1 MDPVNII
8 LMALGNATLAG
19 SQAAISDAV
28 KETLESL
35 KKRIRQAF
43 SGRPQAGMV
52 LDEYEQNP
60 DTWEKPLRDA
70 LIKTGLSQ
78 DTITVNMA
86 QRLLELLES
95 QAEEGVQ
102 INIQHVG
109 TGYGS
114 VYGTNNGVINVNAP
128 RDKIAEGKAIL
139 KLGRDA
145 LKRGE
150 YDAAKLHLEKA
161 FQTLPEGQNQ
171 IEGAQARFLLA
182 LTLLNGK
189 RPRSANYQTFRRIEG
204 LMQSAITLYPS
215 YSYLCTLVL
224 IKRDYAWNGFAHL
237 SDEAD
242 ELVHHMKG
250 ITTTSQDQEN
260 FNLLRHCQP
269 HLMQNA

>member
-102 INIQHVG
+102 
-109 TGYGS
+109 
-114 VYGTNNGVINVNAP
+114 
-128 RDKIAEGKAIL
+128 
-139 KLGRDA
+139 
-145 LKRGE
+145 
-150 YDAAKLHLEKA
+150 
-161 FQTLPEGQNQ
+161 
-171 IEGAQARFLLA
+171 
-182 LTLLNGK
+182 
-189 RPRSANYQTFRRIEG
+189 
-204 LMQSAITLYPS
+204 
-215 YSYLCTLVL
+215 
-224 IKRDYAWNGFAHL
+224 
-237 SDEAD
+237 
-242 ELVHHMKG
+242 
-250 ITTTSQDQEN
+250 
-260 FNLLRHCQP
+260 
-269 HLMQNA
+269 